1 MTDQRPRGTLGTRSM
16 RYVDHDHGQDDDR
29 DDDPDTEGDWDGDE
43 ADDEGDD
50 ESTVPCP
57 FCRREMFEDSP
68 QCPSCGEYVSAA
80 DFARNGRPRWVLVT
94 AAVCLAMAVLWALL
108 GR

>member
-1 MTDQRPRGTLGTRSM
+1 M
-16 RYVDHDHGQDDDR
+16 RYANHDR
-29 DDDPDTEGDWDGDE
+29 DDDQDDDQDTEGDWDNDE
-43 ADDEGDD
+43 AEDDGDD

-68 QCPSCGEYVSAA
+68 RCPSCGEYVSAA

-94 AAVCLAMAVLWALL
+94 AAVCLAIAVLWALL

>member
-1 MTDQRPRGTLGTRSM
+1 M
-16 RYVDHDHGQDDDR
+16 RYVDHDHDR
-29 DDDPDTEGDWDGDE
+29 DDDPDMEGDWDGDE
-43 ADDEGDD
+43 ADDEGDEGDEGDD

-94 AAVCLAMAVLWALL
+94 AAVCLAVAVLWALL